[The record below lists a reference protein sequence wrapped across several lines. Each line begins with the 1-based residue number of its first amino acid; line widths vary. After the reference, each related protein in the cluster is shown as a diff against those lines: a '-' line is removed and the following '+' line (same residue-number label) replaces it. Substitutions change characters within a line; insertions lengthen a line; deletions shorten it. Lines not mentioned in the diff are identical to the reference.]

1 MFSLQTRRGFLKRSA
16 GLALAS
22 LAGQIAFAEDKEP
35 KMLPI
40 IDTHQHLWDLKKF
53 RLPWIKP
60 GTVLAKDHLM
70 SDYLKA
76 TEGLNIVKT
85 IYMEVD
91 LDPAQQKEEADF
103 VIEICKRGDTPMVAG
118 VISGR
123 PNSEEFGKYITP
135 FKGNRYIKGVRQILH
150 AQTPAGLCLEP
161 QFTKG
166 IRLLGEL
173 GLSFDLC
180 MRPGELGDAVKLV
193 DACPDTRFILD
204 HCGNGEVNMFRRP
217 LTPDS
222 VPRGTPPE
230 ERGEKDAAGRGDKWK
245 RGMEELAK
253 RKNLAACKVSG
264 IIVSATPGKWKADD
278 LSPIVNHTLDTFGPD
293 RVMFGGDWPVCTQ
306 VATYKE
312 WLTALQSIVKERSEE
327 QQRKLFHDNAVRVY
341 GLG

>member
-1 MFSLQTRRGFLKRSA
+1 MSSHLARRQFLKSAAATALTCSVYPFVRSN
-16 GLALAS
+16 
-22 LAGQIAFAEDKEP
+22 DKDP

-60 GTVLAKDHLM
+60 GSVLAKDYLM

-76 TEGLNIVKT
+76 TEGLNVVKT
-85 IYMEVD
+85 VYMEVD
-91 LDPAQQKEEADF
+91 LDPAQQQEEADF
-103 VIEICKRGDTPMVAG
+103 IVETCKKGNTPMVAG

-123 PNSEEFGKYITP
+123 PSSDGFPKYITP

-150 AQTPAGLCLEP
+150 AQAPAGLCLDP
-161 QFTKG
+161 KFVKG

-180 MRPGELGDAVKLV
+180 MRPLELTDGVKLV

-204 HCGNGEVNMFRRP
+204 HCGNGEVNMFSRDP
-217 LTPDS
+217 KGS
-222 VPRGTPPE
+222 AVQ
-230 ERGEKDAAGRGDKWK
+230 WK

-253 RKNLAACKVSG
+253 RKNLVACKVSG
-264 IIVSATPGKWKADD
+264 IIVSATPGKWTSDD
-278 LSPIVNHTLDTFGPD
+278 LAPIVNHTLDTFGSD
-293 RVMFGGDWPVCTQ
+293 RVMFAGDWPVCTQ
-306 VATYKE
+306 VGTFKE
-312 WLTALQSIVKERSEE
+312 WLSALQAIIKNRPEE

-341 GLG
+341 GLS

>member
-1 MFSLQTRRGFLKRSA
+1 MRGPENRRQFLA
-16 GLALAS
+16 ETATLTLAEFIPN
-22 LAGQIAFAEDKEP
+22 IAAAYKEDR

-60 GTVLAKDHLM
+60 GSVLAKDHLM
-70 SDYLKA
+70 TDYLRA

-91 LDPAQQKEEADF
+91 LDPAQQQEEADF
-103 VIEICKRGDTPMVAG
+103 VIETCKRGNTPMAAG

-123 PNSEEFGKYITP
+123 PSSDAFAKYITP

-150 AQTPAGLCLEP
+150 AQAPAGLCLDP
-161 QFTKG
+161 NFMKG
-166 IRLLGEL
+166 VRLLGEL

-180 MRPGELGDAVKLV
+180 MRPAELGDGVKLV

-204 HCGNGEVNMFRRP
+204 HCGNGDVSMFPRP
-217 LTPDS
+217 LTPDPS
-222 VPRGTPPE
+222 PPE
-230 ERGEKDAAGRGDKWK
+230 RRGEMWK

-253 RKNLAACKVSG
+253 RKNVVACKVSG
-264 IIVSATPGKWKADD
+264 IIVSATPGKWTPDD
-278 LSPIVNHTLDTFGPD
+278 LAPIVNHTLDTFGPD

-306 VATYKE
+306 VGTFKQ
-312 WLTALQSIVKERSEE
+312 WLSALQSIVKNRSEE

-341 GLG
+341 GLN

>member
-1 MFSLQTRRGFLKRSA
+1 MLSHPTRRQFIKSA
-16 GLALAS
+16 AATALTCSAS
-22 LAGQIAFAEDKEP
+22 AFVRVNDKDP

-53 RLPWIKP
+53 RLPWVKP
-60 GTVLAKDHLM
+60 GSVLAKDHLM

-76 TEGLNIVKT
+76 TEGLNVVKT

-91 LDPAQQKEEADF
+91 LDPAQQQEEAEF
-103 VIEICKRGDTPMVAG
+103 VIETCKKGNTPMAAG

-123 PNSEEFGKYITP
+123 PSSEGFAKYITP

-150 AQTPAGLCLEP
+150 AQAPAGLCLDP
-161 QFTKG
+161 KFVKG

-180 MRPGELGDAVKLV
+180 MRPTELGDGVKLV

-204 HCGNGEVNMFRRP
+204 HCGNGEVSMFNRVMP
-217 LTPDS
+217 PHPAP
-222 VPRGTPPE
+222 VPKGTPPDG
-230 ERGEKDAAGRGDKWK
+230 RGEIWK

-253 RKNLAACKVSG
+253 RKNLVACKVSG
-264 IIVSATPGKWKADD
+264 IIVSATPGKWTPDD
-278 LSPIVNHTLDTFGPD
+278 LAPIVNLTLDTFGPD

-306 VATYKE
+306 VGTFKE
-312 WLTALQSIVKERSEE
+312 WLRALQSIIKNRSEE

-341 GLG
+341 GLN

>member
-1 MFSLQTRRGFLKRSA
+1 MALTC
-16 GLALAS
+16 LAS
-22 LAGQIAFAEDKEP
+22 PVVGANDKEP

-53 RLPWIKP
+53 RLPWIKR
-60 GTVLAKDHLM
+60 GSVLAKDHLM

-91 LDPAQQKEEADF
+91 LDPVQQKEEADF
-103 VIEICKRGDTPMVAG
+103 VVETCKRGGTPMVAG

-123 PNSEEFGKYITP
+123 PNSEDFGKYITP
-135 FKGNRYIKGVRQILH
+135 FKGNRYVKGVRQILH
-150 AQTPAGLCLEP
+150 AQAPVGLCLEP

-180 MRPGELGDAVKLV
+180 MRPNELGDGVKLV

-204 HCGNGEVNMFRRP
+204 HCGNGEVNMFSRDAPSPRP
-217 LTPDS
+217 LPQ
-222 VPRGTPPE
+222 G
-230 ERGEKDAAGRGDKWK
+230 ERGRGQRSADVWK

-253 RKNLAACKVSG
+253 RKNLVACKVSG

-278 LSPIVNHTLDTFGPD
+278 LAPIVNHTLETFGPD
-293 RVMFGGDWPVCTQ
+293 RVVFGGDWPVCTQ

-312 WLTALQSIVKERSEE
+312 WLTALQAIVKDRSEE
-327 QQRKLFHDNAVRVY
+327 QQRKLFHDNAAKVY
-341 GLG
+341 GLT

>member
-1 MFSLQTRRGFLKRSA
+1 MKTRREFFEKTASLALA
-16 GLALAS
+16 GLATHI
-22 LAGQIAFAEDKEP
+22 AGAEQKDP

-53 RLPWIKP
+53 RLPWVKA
-60 GTVLAKDHLM
+60 GSVLAKDHLM

-76 TEGLNIVKT
+76 TEGLNIVRT

-103 VIEICKRGDTPMVAG
+103 VIETCKRGDTPMVAG

-123 PNSEEFGKYITP
+123 PNSEGFAKYITP

-180 MRPGELGDAVKLV
+180 MRPGELGDAAKLV

-204 HCGNGEVNMFRRP
+204 HCGNGEVQMFSRDP
-217 LTPDS
+217 KGSATQ
-222 VPRGTPPE
+222 
-230 ERGEKDAAGRGDKWK
+230 WK

-253 RKNLAACKVSG
+253 RKNMVACKVSG

-278 LSPIVNHTLDTFGPD
+278 LAPIVNHTLDTFGPD

-306 VATYKE
+306 VASYKE
-312 WLTALQSIVKERSEE
+312 WLTALQNIVKERSDE

-341 GLG
+341 GLA

>member
-1 MFSLQTRRGFLKRSA
+1 MHASILNFLYNRPKESKGVRRMPLRESRRQFLTA
-16 GLALAS
+16 AAVLPLTALA
-22 LAGQIAFAEDKEP
+22 AQITAEEKLDT

-60 GTVLAKDHLM
+60 GSVLAKDHLM

-103 VIEICKRGDTPMVAG
+103 VIETCKRGDTPMVAG

-123 PNSEEFGKYITP
+123 PNSDGFAKYITP
-135 FKGNRYIKGVRQILH
+135 FKGNRYIKGLRQIRH
-150 AQTPAGLCLEP
+150 AQTPAALCLEP
-161 QFTKG
+161 QFIKG

-180 MRPGELGDAVKLV
+180 MRPNELGDGVKLV

-204 HCGNGEVNMFRRP
+204 HCGNGEVSMFSHDP
-217 LTPDS
+217 P
-222 VPRGTPPE
+222 PGRG
-230 ERGEKDAAGRGDKWK
+230 RGEGAKRSADVWK

-253 RKNLAACKVSG
+253 RKNLV
-264 IIVSATPGKWKADD
+264 
-278 LSPIVNHTLDTFGPD
+278 
-293 RVMFGGDWPVCTQ
+293 
-306 VATYKE
+306 
-312 WLTALQSIVKERSEE
+312 
-327 QQRKLFHDNAVRVY
+327 
-341 GLG
+341 